1 MVPTAA
7 TLTCTRLR
15 ESTSQIPSTG
25 RIGHLGRIDL
35 RYALP
40 ISQLCIRTPQSGC
53 RRRRSLGALTCNGS
67 SRRRHDTAVHQ
78 CISAS
83 LHALHQKRMAT
94 YLASPVS
101 TSRVSSECSSDAGNA
116 GVPNTCLAVGVGW
129 IRQTP
134 RPISSSSCPLVHFT
148 KPARSR
154 ACPSLSRIIATWL
167 FNFNCLAV
175 CPGVMSFNDFNSYR

>member
-1 MVPTAA
+1 LVPTAA
-7 TLTCTRLR
+7 TCTRLR

-78 CISAS
+78 CITTRTAPKTNGYLPCFTGQHFSCKQRVQLRCRGPKHMPCCRRWVDPPNSAPYFV
-83 LHALHQKRMAT
+83 LELP
-94 YLASPVS
+94 ASPFHEA
-101 TSRVSSECSSDAGNA
+101 SEEPSMPLP
-116 GVPNTCLAVGVGW
+116 VPHHRNMAV
-129 IRQTP
+129 Q
-134 RPISSSSCPLVHFT
+134 F
-148 KPARSR
+148 
-154 ACPSLSRIIATWL
+154 
-167 FNFNCLAV
+167 
-175 CPGVMSFNDFNSYR
+175 